1 MFFRKKGK
9 PVTTS
14 RVTLGLG
21 ILVTG
26 IGRMI
31 GGRIGNTVTGF
42 GLAHI
47 VLGSLDMFR
56 PAVKG
61 R

>member
-1 MFFRKKGK
+1 M
-9 PVTTS
+9 TTS
-14 RVTLGLG
+14 RATLGLG
-21 ILVTG
+21 VLVTG
-26 IGRMI
+26 LGKMI
-31 GGRIGNTVTGF
+31 GGKIGNTVTGF

-56 PAVKG
+56 PTVRG

>member
-1 MFFRKKGK
+1 VFFRKKK
-9 PVTTS
+9 KAVTTS
-14 RVTLGLG
+14 RATLGLG
-21 ILVTG
+21 VLVTG
-26 IGRMI
+26 LGRMI
-31 GGRIGNTVTGF
+31 GGKIGNTVTGF

-56 PAVKG
+56 PTVRG